1 MPTKASIYAH
11 GNPQLLKLFET
22 AGHPTRVLCV
32 ALDFAKAQHTAL
44 FCNGRGDILKGA
56 FALDNSSAGAAQLL
70 EQVRRCI
77 KQRQMDS
84 RHVFFGGE
92 DCPSYAENFLRR
104 LRQEQYLVMRVNAW
118 EAKQQRSNFQASSD
132 TLDLLGIAKCLLNR
146 RAEPVVDL
154 PAAYA
159 NLRIA
164 TEDRDALV
172 KTATATSN
180 RIHSYVDRLF
190 PGFLDAGQSG
200 LTPFGQASLDLM
212 IEGFSP
218 AQVRRRPRRTLGQWL
233 GRRGVE
239 HPQAVAGQLKDLAK
253 GVLPPAPEQTVML
266 QRSLAELVKLYRGL
280 EASVSLLDRE
290 LAYWLARTPGAL
302 LTSIG
307 GIGVTLAAG
316 WMAQLGP
323 PSQWRAVPRLC
334 SYAGVV
340 PKTEQTG
347 GPDQAPRSG
356 HVQQRCNKRLKNV
369 VLQTVEKVR
378 QYGPEEL
385 RRTAQALEAQGAHTA
400 YGLAK
405 RLVRLCKYLVTTGTL
420 YRPKPLMA
428 ADTAPATLAA
438 YYQAA
443 WDKLLVKWKNKADLQ
458 DVFAPQHPLGQWRA
472 MAQALYA
479 LELRLPQQRV
489 AAAPAGALT
498 P

>member
-1 MPTKASIYAH
+1 MPTKATIYANC
-11 GNPQLLKLFET
+11 NPQLLKLFET
-22 AGHPTRVLCV
+22 AGHPAKVLCV

-44 FCNGRGDILKGA
+44 ICNGRGDILKGA
-56 FALDNSSAGAAQLL
+56 FALDNSRAGAEQLL
-70 EQVRRCI
+70 AQVRHCAQKRKI
-77 KQRQMDS
+77 DTQ
-84 RHVFFGGE
+84 HVLLGGE
-92 DCPSYAENFLRR
+92 DCPSYVENFLRR
-104 LRQEQYLVMRVNAW
+104 LRQEKDVVMRVNAW

-146 RAEPVVDL
+146 RAEPVVDW

-164 TEDRDALV
+164 TGDRDALV
-172 KTATATSN
+172 QTATATSN

-190 PGFLDAGQSG
+190 PGFLDEGKSG
-200 LTPFGQASLDLM
+200 LTPFCQASLDLM
-212 IEGFSP
+212 LEGFSP
-218 AQVRRRPRRTLGQWL
+218 EQMRRRPRRALAQWL
-233 GRRGVE
+233 GRRGIQD
-239 HPQAVAGQLKDLAK
+239 PQAVVGQLKELAK
-253 GVLPPAPEQTVML
+253 GVLAPAREQTVML

-280 EASVSLLDRE
+280 EVSIGLLDRE

-307 GIGVTLAAG
+307 GIGVTLASG
-316 WMAQLGP
+316 WTAQLGP
-323 PSQWRAVPRLC
+323 PDQWRAVRRLC

-340 PKTEQTG
+340 PKTKQTG
-347 GPDQAPRSG
+347 GPDQEPRSG

-369 VLQTVEKVR
+369 VLQAVEKVR

-385 RRTAQALEAQGAHTA
+385 RRAAQELEARGAHTQ

-405 RLVRLCKYLVTTGTL
+405 RLVRLCKYLATTGTI

-458 DVFAPQHPLGQWRA
+458 DVFAPKHPLGQWRA
-472 MAQALYA
+472 MAQELYA
-479 LELRLPQQRV
+479 LELRLPQPR
-489 AAAPAGALT
+489 AAATQAGAST